1 MIELLKENWIFSVLN
16 ALVIGAL
23 GSGLWYVA
31 FKPVFKKIGEFLFF
45 VLTLGVSIAKDS
57 IYKEAA
63 KGSKEQ
69 GGMYIARHLSGIIS
83 GVLIAS
89 CIALVQAPERVLEIR
104 NISTTCESRSES
116 NEMSSCIDDMRKKNL
131 DKLENLLVFYLPA
144 DVFMAVVLMYSS
156 LWMGLFIELSLIKIN
171 ILLFV
176 DLGFQKMSF
185 SV

>member
-1 MIELLKENWIFSVLN
+1 
-16 ALVIGAL
+16 
-23 GSGLWYVA
+23 
-31 FKPVFKKIGEFLFF
+31 
-45 VLTLGVSIAKDS
+45 
-57 IYKEAA
+57 
-63 KGSKEQ
+63 
-69 GGMYIARHLSGIIS
+69 MYIARHLSGIIS

-144 DVFMAVVLMYSS
+144 DVFMAVVLMNSS